1 LDSLWNEILV
11 IVILIG
17 FNAYFAAAEIAILSV
32 KEVRIRQLAEEGNRA
47 AKTVLKLTANS
58 SRMLATIQI
67 GITLAGFLASA
78 SAAVSI
84 SSVLGE
90 YLITLPIPYI
100 SRVGTAVSLVMVTLV
115 ISYFTLVF
123 GELAPKRMALQK
135 AESIALRVA
144 RGVDLLARVAG
155 PVTVV
160 LTWSTNLVV
169 RLVGGNPN
177 DVKDEVTEEEIKAFV
192 AEHGSLPAVE
202 KEMIQSVFS
211 FGAINVTEVMVPRID
226 IVALDMT
233 DAIDTALSLFR
244 ESGFSRIP
252 VYEEHIDSIVGVLH
266 MKDLLFTRADDTPVS
281 AVMRKPMIVPGQKS
295 AINLLQEMRH
305 DGVHMAIVTDEFG
318 GTAGLVTMEDLVE
331 VVIGDI
337 RDEHDGEEEAAIIA
351 SSPNEYSIRGDVSI
365 RTLNE
370 DLALR
375 LPDRADY
382 DTLGGLVAFTLSRIP
397 VEGDEISVGHVI
409 IRVVTMNKLRVDRV
423 VVYTSAAMAQT
434 RPQTLDNSRSGF

>member
-1 LDSLWNEILV
+1 MESLVNEIII

-17 FNAYFAAAEIAILSV
+17 LNAYFAAAEIAILSV

-78 SAAVSI
+78 SAAVSL

-90 YLITLPIPYI
+90 YMATLNMPYI
-100 SRVGTAVSLVMVTLV
+100 AQLAPTASLILVTLV

-144 RGVDLLARVAG
+144 RGVDMLARVAG
-155 PVTVV
+155 PVTAV

-169 RLVGGNPN
+169 RLLGGNPN

-192 AEHGSLPAVE
+192 AEHGSLPEVE
-202 KEMIQSVFS
+202 KDMIQSVFS
-211 FGAINVTEVMVPRID
+211 FRAFTVTEVMVQRMD
-226 IVALDMT
+226 MVALDVT
-233 DAIDTALSLFR
+233 DTIDAALDVFR

-252 VYEEHIDSIVGVLH
+252 VYEEHIDNIVGVLH
-266 MKDLLFTRADDTPVS
+266 MKDLLFPRAGNTKV
-281 AVMRKPMIVPGQKS
+281 AEVMRKPVIVPEQKS
-295 AINLLQEMRH
+295 AINLLQEMRQS
-305 DGVHMAIVTDEFG
+305 GAHMVIVTDEFG
-318 GTAGLVTMEDLVE
+318 GTAGLITMEDLME
-331 VVIGDI
+331 VIVGDI
-337 RDEHDGEEEAAIIA
+337 RDEHDEDEEDDIIE
-351 SSPNEYSIRGDVSI
+351 SSLTEYSIRGDVNI

-370 DLALR
+370 DLALH
-375 LPDRADY
+375 LPDRVDY
-382 DTLGGLVAFTLSRIP
+382 DTLGGLVAYTLGRIP
-397 VEGDEISVGHVI
+397 VEGDEISVGHVL

-423 VVYTSAAMAQT
+423 VVYTSAVAAQT
-434 RPQTLDNSRSGF
+434 R